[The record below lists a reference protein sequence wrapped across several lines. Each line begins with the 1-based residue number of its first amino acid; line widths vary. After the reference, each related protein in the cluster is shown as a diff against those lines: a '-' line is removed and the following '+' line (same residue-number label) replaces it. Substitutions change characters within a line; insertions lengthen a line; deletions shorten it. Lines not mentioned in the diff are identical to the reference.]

1 MNIYDIIEKK
11 KKGET
16 LSEAEIQFFVKG
28 YTEASIP
35 DYQAAALL
43 MAIYFQGMDVAETT
57 QLTMAMANSGELLD
71 LSGIKGIKVDKH
83 STGGVGDKTTLIVAP
98 IVAACGHPVAK
109 MSGRGLGHTGGTID
123 KMESILGL
131 ETELPKEKFIEEV
144 NKIGISV
151 IGQSGNICPADKKIY
166 ALRDVTATV
175 DSPALIASSVMS
187 KKIAAGADKILLDVK
202 VGKGAFV
209 KTLEAG
215 IELAKIMVG
224 IGKLAN
230 RTTMALLS
238 NMDAPLGHATGNQ
251 LEIEEVVEIL
261 NNKGPEDLKEIV
273 IALAGYM
280 LVLCGEGSFEK
291 AKKLAKEKLENG
303 QAYEK
308 LLEMVKNQ
316 GGQVG
321 PNGLI
326 FRDSGAKSYDLMSK
340 SSGYVSEIDAEKI
353 GLAALALG
361 AGREKKE
368 DTIDYGAGIY
378 LWIQI
383 GTEVKMGD
391 KIATLYTAQADKLD
405 TAHHLIYDSL
415 VITSNQPKPVAHTLG
430 LVDEKGVTVW

>member
-1 MNIYDIIEKK
+1 MKLYDIIEKK

-16 LSEAEIQFFVKG
+16 LSESEIQFFVTG
-28 YTEASIP
+28 YTEGSIP
-35 DYQAAALL
+35 DYQVSALL
-43 MAIYFQGMDVAETT
+43 MAIYFQGMNVEETT
-57 QLTMAMANSGELLD
+57 QLTMAMAHSGELLD

-131 ETELPKEKFIEEV
+131 ETELTKDRFIEEV

-202 VGKGAFV
+202 IGKGAFI
-209 KTLEAG
+209 KTLESG
-215 IELAKIMVG
+215 IDLAKIMVG

-261 NNKGPEDLKEIV
+261 NNKGPEDLKDIV

-280 LVLCGEGSFEK
+280 LVLCGEGSFEDCT
-291 AKKLAKEKLENG
+291 KLAKEKLENG

-316 GGQVG
+316 GGQMG
-321 PNGLI
+321 PDGLI
-326 FRDSGAKSYDLMSK
+326 FRDSNAKPYDLVAKSA
-340 SSGYVSEIDAEKI
+340 GYVSEIDAEKI

-378 LWIQI
+378 MPIQI
-383 GTEVKMGD
+383 GTAVKVGD
-391 KIATLYTAQADKLD
+391 KIATLYTAQTDKLD
-405 TAHHLIYDSL
+405 HAGHLIYDSL
-415 VITSNQPKPVAHTLG
+415 VITPEKPKPVAHTLG
-430 LVDEKGVTVW
+430 LVDENGVTIW